1 MGYVGSADDSAN
13 GGTGDASMMVKGGGR
28 FDKQIYVGADDD
40 SSGPTSGAARI
51 VGGMG
56 VVKSVH
62 QASGYSGRL
71 YGGIPG
77 EVRMLDTSSVPNGW
91 RTCDGSTDASYAAT
105 DYCYTTHDFRS
116 RLPIGYDTDRDG
128 ERSTRGSDTMKGLG
142 GRREFTLAEGD
153 VPSHTHSFTHDH
165 SYSWSHDHTIN
176 DHAHTMAHTH
186 DQSHTHTISSHT
198 HTYGA
203 HTHSLP
209 AHTHS
214 VSDHTHT
221 LSHTH
226 NIEHTHDY
234 ATDNDHYMTNAET
247 KHVAS
252 DWYWSHYQGWSTVNF
267 WQGQTNSNSDNT
279 GSSSISNTG
288 GASEDTTTSNG
299 GQTSGAASSGTNSYT
314 GGTGSSGSD
323 TSSVPSN
330 ANSGG
335 ASEGTTTSN
344 GGQTTSEASVTSGTT
359 AKNQEQTTTW
369 GQASNNEIKLDPE
382 SVTMKFIIK

>member
-1 MGYVGSADDSAN
+1 MGGSSTDTGSSGADASITVSGGAKIAKRVYVGSADDSAN

-28 FDKQIYVGADDD
+28 FDKQIYVG
-40 SSGPTSGAARI
+40 STSNSVGSTSGS
-51 VGGMG
+51 VVLKGGLG
-56 VVKSVH
+56 VAKSVH

-105 DYCYTTHDFRS
+105 DYCYTTPDFRS

-128 ERSTRGSDTMKGLG
+128 ERVNRGSDTMKGLG

-153 VPSHTHSFTHDH
+153 GPSHTHSFTHDH

-176 DHAHTMAHTH
+176 DHTHTMAHTH
-186 DQSHTHTISSHT
+186 SQSHTHAN
-198 HTYGA
+198 GA

-226 NIEHTHDY
+226 NIEHTHEFS
-234 ATDNDHYMTNAET
+234 TDNDHYMTNAET
-247 KHVAS
+247 KHVNS
-252 DWYWSHYQGWSTVNF
+252 WSYWYYH
-267 WQGQTNSNSDNT
+267 QGQH
-279 GSSSISNTG
+279 
-288 GASEDTTTSNG
+288 
-299 GQTSGAASSGTNSYT
+299 GT
-314 GGTGSSGSD
+314 
-323 TSSVPSN
+323 
-330 ANSGG
+330 
-335 ASEGTTTSN
+335 
-344 GGQTTSEASVTSGTT
+344 
-359 AKNQEQTTTW
+359 
-369 GQASNNEIKLDPE
+369 
-382 SVTMKFIIK
+382 